1 MKSGNKISFKILSL
15 EVIILMIDMNMLFDQ
30 ITMTLKNHM
39 FDMYSNRFLKMQ
51 VINFFLIMFFF
62 MFINILGISLILCMP
77 QHLLALFC
85 VPWCFLS
92 ATQWPCHPPK
102 SSWVSPY
109 DLKEKSWCPPMSTS
123 WRGLLF
129 LVSIDNKL

>member
-1 MKSGNKISFKILSL
+1 
-15 EVIILMIDMNMLFDQ
+15 MIDMNMLFDQ

-51 VINFFLIMFFF
+51 VINLFLIMFFF
-62 MFINILGISLILCMP
+62 MLINILDISLILCMP

-92 ATQWPCHPPK
+92 ATQ
-102 SSWVSPY
+102 
-109 DLKEKSWCPPMSTS
+109 
-123 WRGLLF
+123 
-129 LVSIDNKL
+129 